1 MRSIR
6 IMIPAFLMMGTA
18 FAGSSLA
25 QPANQQALEFEQHE
39 TVTVY
44 APFVV
49 RREVVN
55 PMMSKKS
62 STGLEMVSISRS
74 VSFADLDLSDPG
86 QAKQLEGRVDIAAHA
101 ACAELEKKYPS
112 SRYHPVPENQD
123 CPGNAKAAAMI
134 SVRALEA
141 AAAKP

>member
-1 MRSIR
+1 MRSI
-6 IMIPAFLMMGTA
+6 IIPAILMMGTA
-18 FAGSSLA
+18 FAGSSAA
-25 QPANQQALEFEQHE
+25 QPAQQSLEFEQHE

-44 APFVV
+44 APFIV

-62 STGLEMVSISRS
+62 STGLEMVSVSRS

-86 QAKQLEGRVDIAAHA
+86 QAKQLEGRVDVAAHA
-101 ACAELEKKYPS
+101 ACAEIEKKYPS
-112 SRYHPVPENQD
+112 ARYHPVPENQD
-123 CPGNAKAAAMI
+123 CPCNAKAAAMI
-134 SVRALEA
+134 AVRALEA

>member
-1 MRSIR
+1 MRSIQ
-6 IMIPAFLMMGTA
+6 IIIPACLMMGAA

-25 QPANQQALEFEQHE
+25 QPANQQSLEFEQHE

-44 APFVV
+44 APYIV

-74 VSFADLDLSDPG
+74 VSFADLDLSDPD
-86 QAKQLEGRVDIAAHA
+86 QVKQLEGRVDIAARD
-101 ACAELEKKYPS
+101 ACAEIEKKYPS
-112 SRYHPVPENQD
+112 SRYHPVPEKQD

-134 SVRALEA
+134 AVRTLEA
-141 AAAKP
+141 AAMKR